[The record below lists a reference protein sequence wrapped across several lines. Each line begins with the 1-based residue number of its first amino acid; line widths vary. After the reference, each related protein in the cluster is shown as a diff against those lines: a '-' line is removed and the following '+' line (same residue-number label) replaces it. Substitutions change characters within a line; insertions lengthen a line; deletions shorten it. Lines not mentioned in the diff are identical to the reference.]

1 MSYQLELPD
10 DIYSRLSHAAQEAGT
25 TPIDWLDKNL
35 PPESPGNNVTA
46 ETGEGQTMAEVLAPY
61 IGKFHSGGALRA
73 SERVNELFGEYLE
86 QKRREG
92 RL

>member
-1 MSYQLELPD
+1 MSHQLELPD
-10 DIYSRLSHAAQEAGT
+10 NIYSRLSHAAEEAGT
-25 TPIDWLDKNL
+25 TPVDWLDKNL
-35 PPESPGNNVTA
+35 PPESPKA
-46 ETGEGQTMAEVLAPY
+46 EKIAEKTEQKTMADVLAGY
-61 IGKFHSGGALRA
+61 IGKYHSGGQLRA

>member
-1 MSYQLELPD
+1 MEDQLNLPHD
-10 DIYSRLSHAAQEAGT
+10 VYTRLVEAAENEGT
-25 TPIDWLDKNL
+25 TPVGWLEKNL
-35 PPESPGNNVTA
+35 PEKKSEHAKPE
-46 ETGEGQTMAEVLAPY
+46 TMADVLRDY
-61 IGKFHSGGALRA
+61 IGKYSSDGTLRA